1 MLKPVA
7 LVIVTGRSTEKRIMV
22 VLVLY
27 DGAAGVLFS
36 CVVQP
41 CPTPAEVIFGS
52 ILNPATS

>member
-36 CVVQP
+36 YQFIRSV
-41 CPTPAEVIFGS
+41 AKALLIGR
-52 ILNPATS
+52 